1 MITSELKA
9 KILELGAD
17 LVGIAPRQCW
27 ADWPSAQNPLSILP
41 TCESVIVVG
50 RKILRGA
57 FRGVEEGTN
66 FGSTYHHYGS
76 IWNEFTFL
84 SRIIYSVANFLEDSG
99 FEAVPMSG
107 GTPAGEN
114 HIIGNNG
121 IKANV
126 VLDSKKIAE
135 LAGLGSIGKGGFF
148 LTPEY
153 GHRQRF
159 GLVLTELRLDG
170 DKPVKLDFCNDCNAC
185 LQACPLQAL
194 SDDGSGRFQLNAK
207 LCALCANGKLPNSP
221 LSGEPLDRLA
231 ASCGRACLVA
241 LENRIAEKFQQRFRK
256 RAIWERDLNGR
267 PSVKPLSTEGG
278 QA

>member
-1 MITSELKA
+1 MITSEFKA
-9 KILELGAD
+9 KARELGAD
-17 LVGIAPRQCW
+17 LVGVAPRSRW
-27 ADWPSAQNPLSILP
+27 ADLPDRCNPRSVLP
-41 TCESVIVVG
+41 ACESVIVIG

-66 FGSTYHHYGS
+66 FSSTYHHYGS

-84 SRIIYSVANFLEDSG
+84 SRIVFSVANFLEESG

-107 GTPAGEN
+107 GTPAGDN
-114 HIIGNNG
+114 RTLSAAG
-121 IKANV
+121 IPANV
-126 VLDSKKIAE
+126 VLDSKE
-135 LAGLGSIGKGGFF
+135 LAVMAGLGRIGKGGFL

-159 GLVLTELRLDG
+159 GLILTELRLDG
-170 DKPVKLDFCNDCNAC
+170 DPLDDTDLCQGCQAC

-194 SDDGSGRFQLNAK
+194 HDDGSGRFQLNAK
-207 LCALCANGKLPNSP
+207 LCALCANGKMPNSP

-241 LENRIAEKFQQRFRK
+241 SAERIGEKFHHRFRQ
-256 RAIWERDLNGR
+256 RAIWERDIHGR
-267 PSVKPLSTEGG
+267 PCVKPLPAEGE